1 MENNGT
7 LFCVK
12 VCFLLTLSIESK
24 QNLVKFFVGYLGLC
38 VGIIL
43 VCFGFYWEVCGLFG
57 LGIYGMAA

>member
-24 QNLVKFFVGYLGLC
+24 QFLVMFFVGYLVLC
-38 VGIIL
+38 GWIIL
-43 VCFGFYWEVCGLFG
+43 VCIGFYWELYGLFR
-57 LGIYGMAA
+57 LRI